1 MQYLVGNRPALTK
14 STKKICRSLNLDSLI
29 QVEPHRWML
38 NAHLIEI
45 TKLASAGSPLLHT
58 RLPIYKKRIETFASR
73 KSIDAG
79 WMNQIPELY
88 VTEFASPGTWLE
100 MANGWPDEGREVT
113 HWPREIQS
121 SGAIKWT
128 SIWEKVKSNRE
139 WSDYHQQK
147 RQSRLVSS
155 RQLKPNSTF
164 SSLV

>member
-1 MQYLVGNRPALTK
+1 MNNVGCRMQYLVGNRPALTK

-58 RLPIYKKRIETFASR
+58 RLPTYKKRIETFASR

-121 SGAIKWT
+121 SGA
-128 SIWEKVKSNRE
+128 SNSNKVNQYLGEGEVQS
-139 WSDYHQQK
+139 WMK
-147 RQSRLVSS
+147 RLSS
-155 RQLKPNSTF
+155 AKTPIQTNQ
-164 SSLV
+164 